1 MTQLKGFKLVT
12 TLVLV
17 FKKAKSED
25 KTKYDTF
32 YSNSKAKMIVNE
44 RNIDDV
50 FQSSNIQKSLG
61 KYSGRIT
68 VLFQSIVI

>member
-1 MTQLKGFKLVT
+1 M
-12 TLVLV
+12 

-25 KTKYDTF
+25 KIKYDTF